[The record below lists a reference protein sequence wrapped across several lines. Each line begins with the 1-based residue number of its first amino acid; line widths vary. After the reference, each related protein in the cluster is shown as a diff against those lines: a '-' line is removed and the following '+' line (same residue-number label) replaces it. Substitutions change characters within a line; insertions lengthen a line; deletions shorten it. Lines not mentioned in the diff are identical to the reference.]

1 MAFWIFGKKEKK
13 NSQYSLSVDIHSHTL
28 PAIDDGSQ
36 SLQES
41 IDMLKEFIDVGYKKI
56 ICTPHIMVDAYK
68 NSPTKVRETLAFLR
82 EEALKEGLNIQIEAA
97 AEYYLDDGFLEHL
110 KSGDLL
116 TFGDNYLL
124 FETSYMDKP
133 INMEDFIFEIQS
145 SGYTP
150 VLAHP
155 ERYRYIK
162 DLDKEYSRLKDLGVL
177 FQVNLNSLIGGYG
190 KDAKR
195 KAEYLVKSG
204 YISFLGSDAHGLRHI
219 EGVKKAKNLDIF
231 DSIFQKNKI
240 LNDTL

>member
-1 MAFWIFGKKEKK
+1 MAFWIFGKKEKRV
-13 NSQYSLSVDIHSHTL
+13 SGYSLNIDIHSHTL

-41 IDMLKEFIDVGYKKI
+41 IEMLKGFIDAGYKKI

-68 NSPTKVRETLAFLR
+68 NSPAKIRQALALLK
-82 EEALKEGLNIQIEAA
+82 EEAFKEGLNIQIAAA

-162 DLDKEYSRLKDLGVL
+162 DLEQEYSRLKDLGVL
-177 FQVNLNSLIGGYG
+177 FQVNLNSLNGGYG
-190 KDAKR
+190 KEAKR
-195 KAEYLVKSG
+195 KAEFLVKNG
-204 YISFLGSDAHGLRHI
+204 YVNFLGSDAHGLRHI
-219 EGVKKAKNLDIF
+219 EGVKKAKNLEIF
-231 DSIFQKNKI
+231 DLIFQKNSI